1 MAEYS
6 IRAFYGEQFDYPA
19 TPYFADVPVNHPQF
33 RYIQKMKQLGVT
45 DGCTATTYCPG
56 DPVTRGQMAVFIIR
70 LKLGL
75 NSPLQFSYQ
84 STPYFTDIQP
94 GHLFFAYIQKM
105 RDLGITL
112 GCTAASYCGDDFNTL
127 GQISVFAI
135 RGFRTP

>member
-1 MAEYS
+1 
-6 IRAFYGEQFDYPA
+6 
-19 TPYFADVPVNHPQF
+19 VNHPQF